1 MPNHEK
7 IEINSD
13 ALVPANNLRNNS
25 LQKRS
30 LKEAVT
36 EIIKRISQEL
46 IAAHREGSHDII
58 TAIPITFSIPNMS
71 NKDSQR
77 VIWAKII
84 EELISKQYR
93 VWISPSK
100 DTCRLKITWM
110 SADDINDVKYQM
122 QIIAKHKGEF

>member
-1 MPNHEK
+1 MNPDK
-7 IEINSD
+7 IEINKD

-30 LKEAVT
+30 LREAAT

-46 IAAHREGSHDII
+46 ITAHREGLHDII
-58 TAIPITFSIPNMS
+58 TEIPITFSIPNMS

-77 VIWAKII
+77 VIWSKVID
-84 EELISKQYR
+84 ELKLKKYR
-93 VWISPSK
+93 VWISPAK

-110 SADDINDVKYQM
+110 SPDDETEVKYQM
-122 QIIAKHKGEF
+122 QIIAKHKSEF